1 VTAGF
6 DAYRG
11 STLFEATLE
20 VVTPLH
26 IGAGFDETEPRDG
39 SETVEVAQVVIGANG
54 LPAITATGLKGAMR
68 ALLKPEAACDLFG
81 WIPGRGKGT
90 AQMGVL
96 VPYAAL
102 MLRPA
107 DLGRR
112 SEPVRDADRGTFR
125 SVRTAIDAAAGVP
138 ASNKLFS
145 TEMVAPGA
153 RFALR
158 LRLFGDPRHV
168 PKERERWIAALLRR
182 MRDEGLRLGRGRGD
196 GQGLVML
203 RSLDAVTTRWVQG
216 GEIRT
221 GAALVEWRARLDGD
235 REQQA
240 QGRAEIFRAN
250 GSTTAFKLKG
260 DVAFL
265 IGGGAEMPAQDAAPA
280 HGSESDGQPQATSRK
295 NIILPLRRTD
305 GRPELP
311 GSSLMGALRARAEW
325 IASLRRRRG
334 MPGNSMDVVH
344 IAELFG
350 LRADQ
355 LRDDGLMRT
364 LAERFDRQPIEITGL
379 AGLLHVD
386 RIEASQAE
394 TVRLASVRL
403 DRFTQEPMDRA
414 LFSTEG
420 FVEPVFTVHLR
431 LRPHPNSDCGA
442 ELRRWVRRLLRHIA
456 LRGSV
461 EQGLMLG
468 HGRNRGFGWFTLER
482 TP

>member
-39 SETVEVAQVVIGANG
+39 SETVEVAQVVIGTNG

-68 ALLKPEAACDLFG
+68 ALLKPEHARDLFG
-81 WIPGRGKGT
+81 WIPGRGEGT

-96 VPYAAL
+96 APYAAL

-125 SVRTAIDAAAGVP
+125 AVRTAIDAAAGVP
-138 ASNKLFS
+138 ASSKLFS
-145 TEMVAPGA
+145 AEMVAPGA

-168 PKERERWIAALLRR
+168 PEERERWIAALLRR

-196 GQGLVML
+196 GQGLVTL
-203 RSLDAVTTRWVQG
+203 GSLDAVTTRWVDG
-216 GEIRT
+216 NRIRT
-221 GAALVEWRARLDGD
+221 GKALPEWQKLIEGAATLSPG
-235 REQQA
+235 
-240 QGRAEIFRAN
+240 
-250 GSTTAFKLKG
+250 GSTYGFRLTG
-260 DVAFL
+260 EVAFL
-265 IGGGAEMPAQDAAPA
+265 IGGGAEPPAQDAAPA
-280 HGSESDGQPQATSRK
+280 QGPNTGAQPLPKARK
-295 NIILPLRRTD
+295 NVIRPLRQAND
-305 GRPELP
+305 RPELP

-325 IASLRRRRG
+325 IASLRQLRG
-334 MPGNSMDVVH
+334 GSGMDDVH

-355 LRDDGLMRT
+355 LRDDGLMRK
-364 LAERFDRQPIEITGL
+364 LAARFDRQPIEITGL
-379 AGLLHVD
+379 AGLLRVE
-386 RIEASQAE
+386 RIEAAPATAVE
-394 TVRLASVRL
+394 LASVRL
-403 DRFTQEPMDRA
+403 DRFTQEPMDGA
-414 LFSTEG
+414 LFATEG
-420 FVEPVFTVHLR
+420 FVRPEFTVGLR
-431 LRPHPNSDCGA
+431 LLPHPNPRQGSVFDA